1 MSNPAVVFVID
12 DDGSVRKALSRL
24 LRSAGYEVETFA
36 SAYDFLNAER
46 QSDHPACLILDVQLP
61 RLNGIDLQRKLQA
74 VGGRLP
80 IIFIT
85 GHGSIPMSVSAMKSG
100 AVDFLP
106 KPFSDKSL
114 LRAVEQALA
123 RSSRAISEATERQRI
138 EASFSTLTPRQ
149 REVME
154 LVVKGLLN
162 KQVAAELG
170 TVEKTVKVHRA
181 QVMEKMRVQSLAEL
195 VRVAEKIGIPAQQA
209 LK

>member
-1 MSNPAVVFVID
+1 
-12 DDGSVRKALSRL
+12 
-24 LRSAGYEVETFA
+24 
-36 SAYDFLNAER
+36 
-46 QSDHPACLILDVQLP
+46 
-61 RLNGIDLQRKLQA
+61 
-74 VGGRLP
+74 LP

-123 RSSRAISEATERQRI
+123 RSSRSISEATERQRI

-181 QVMEKMRVQSLAEL
+181 QVMEKMRVQSLADL

-209 LK
+209 QK